1 MRKIIEV
8 NMVKTYRII
17 IFFMLIFSSYPYC
30 YANEIEERFIKAGLV
45 NVHSID
51 ESIKVDLVNSDPAK
65 NFFRENYYNGLDK
78 VYLQK
83 EVAQKLSFAQKLLK
97 SKHPWYSILI
107 MDAARPRSVSRL
119 MYKKMK
125 ETPFEKYVAD
135 PQKGSMHNNGVA
147 VDVTIV
153 DENGKEINMGFTPFY
168 KNDLLIYLGY
178 ARLKAFGLS
187 KIQKENRE
195 LLKQVMI
202 KAGFIP
208 LSYEWWH
215 FDGITKE
222 ITRKNTI
229 LLSKNQ
235 KLFI

>member
-1 MRKIIEV
+1 MRKIENIK
-8 NMVKTYRII
+8 MVKTYSVI
-17 IFFMLIFSSYPYC
+17 IFALLIFRAYPYC
-30 YANEIEERFIKAGLV
+30 HANEIEERFLKAGLV

-51 ESIKVDLVNSDPAK
+51 ESIKVDLVNSDPDK
-65 NFFRENYYNGLDK
+65 NFFRENFYNGLNDA
-78 VYLQK
+78 YLQK
-83 EVAQKLSFAQKLLK
+83 EVAQKLSSAQKLLK
-97 SKHPWYSILI
+97 SKHPGYSILI

-125 ETPFEKYVAD
+125 GTKFEKFVAN
-135 PQKGSMHNNGVA
+135 PEKGSMHNYGVA

-153 DENGKEINMGFTPFY
+153 DENGKEIDMGFTPFY

-187 KIQKENRE
+187 KLQKENQE

-202 KAGFIP
+202 KAGFFP

-215 FDGITKE
+215 FDGMKKIT
-222 ITRKNTI
+222 TRRKYHI
-229 LLSKNQ
+229 
-235 KLFI
+235 IE